1 MRLVQ
6 FNLPDGS
13 RHVGRVSADGDQ
25 LHILLDTNT
34 VLELATAAIAEGR
47 SIASVVEE
55 RTGGEKV
62 DYDQLLREGRVLVP
76 VDHPEPARFLI
87 TGTGLTHTGSAAAR
101 DKMHMLTHGEDAA
114 ESDSLKIFRMGLEG
128 GKPAP
133 GELGVQPEWF
143 FKGVGTCVVPPGA
156 ALPLPAFAKA
166 GAEEAE

>member
-25 LHILLDTNT
+25 LHLLAGTET
-34 VLELATAAIAEGR
+34 VLDLPTAAIAEGR
-47 SIASVVEE
+47 SIASLVEE

-62 DYDQLLREGRVLVP
+62 DSNQLLREGRVLVP
-76 VDHPEPARFLI
+76 VDHPEPARFLV

-101 DKMHMLTHGEDAA
+101 DKMHVLTHGKDAA

-133 GELGVQPEWF
+133 GELGVQPEWV
-143 FKGVGTCVVPPGA
+143 FKGVGTCVGAPGA
-156 ALPLPAFAKA
+156 PRAIPDR
-166 GAEEAE
+166 GGRG

>member
-114 ESDSLKIFRMGLEG
+114 ESDSLKIFRMGLE
-128 GKPAP
+128 
-133 GELGVQPEWF
+133 
-143 FKGVGTCVVPPGA
+143 
-156 ALPLPAFAKA
+156 
-166 GAEEAE
+166 

>member
-62 DYDQLLREGRVLVP
+62 DYD
-76 VDHPEPARFLI
+76 
-87 TGTGLTHTGSAAAR
+87 
-101 DKMHMLTHGEDAA
+101 
-114 ESDSLKIFRMGLEG
+114 
-128 GKPAP
+128 
-133 GELGVQPEWF
+133 
-143 FKGVGTCVVPPGA
+143 
-156 ALPLPAFAKA
+156 
-166 GAEEAE
+166 